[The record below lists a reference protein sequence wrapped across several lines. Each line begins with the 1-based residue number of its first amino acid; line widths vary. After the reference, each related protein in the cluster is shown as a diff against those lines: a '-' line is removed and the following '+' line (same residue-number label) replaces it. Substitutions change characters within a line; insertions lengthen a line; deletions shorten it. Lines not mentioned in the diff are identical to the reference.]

1 MRRAGVWTRRLL
13 HHGRSFLLRCTL
25 VVLPSILFFP
35 YLATSQEKTSRAED
49 VRALVTRH
57 LDMPYT
63 MPIYQT
69 RQQWLERKESLRK
82 QILVAAGLWPLPD
95 RTPLDPRIF
104 DRLDRNGYSIEKV
117 FFESYPGFFV
127 TGNLYR
133 PRGKSGPFPA
143 VLSPHGHW
151 AYGRLQNSETCS
163 VPARCMNLALQG
175 YVVFSYD
182 MVGYNDS
189 RQVNHR
195 YQREREELWGF
206 GSLGLHL
213 WNSIRSVDFL
223 ESLPDVDKSRLAC
236 TGASGGGTQT
246 FLLTAADDR
255 IAVSAP
261 VNMVSA
267 HMQGGDVCENAPN
280 LRVETNN
287 MEIAALMAPRPVIL
301 VSATGDWTKNTL
313 EIEFPAIQ
321 KIYRLLGAEDKIH
334 AVRISANHNYN
345 KDSREHVYRWFG
357 RWILGLADTS
367 GITEKDLPVEFPSH
381 MLVFYGQPLPEKAKT
396 EQQIVEEF
404 VANSAAAVEKLKP
417 RDAAG
422 LGHYREAFDPALR
435 YSLMAEF
442 PAPAGVEAFA
452 IQPIQQP
459 AFRVVRFY
467 LSRPGKGD
475 RVPATLWLPGGETE
489 VRQAVLLVHPQGA
502 DAFEQAGH
510 PARIV
515 QTLLKEG
522 CSVLI
527 PDVFNTGRARFE
539 RTEVKKF
546 FTTYNRT
553 DDANRVQD
561 VLTSLAYLRGK
572 AGNLTVKVV
581 GYEKAGLWCLLARGL
596 ASDPAAFS
604 VDVNQFDASSDEAY
618 LKELNIPGIRRA
630 GDFRTAGVLNM
641 GGRLWIHNTGKAFPS
656 DWLQSVYGS
665 LGKKDLLRIQPER
678 ASEKQVMEWL
688 LPGDPGLRWIRR
700 GLMR

>member
-1 MRRAGVWTRRLL
+1 MHADARRFQQLPACRSGLL
-13 HHGRSFLLRCTL
+13 LLA
-25 VVLPSILFFP
+25 VLAFGSTGIP
-35 YLATSQEKTSRAED
+35 QEKTSRPQD
-49 VRALVTRH
+49 SRALVTRH
-57 LDMPYT
+57 LDMNYN

-69 RQQWLERKESLRK
+69 KEQWLERKEALRK
-82 QILVAAGLWPLPD
+82 QILVSAGLWPMPAK
-95 RTPLDPRIF
+95 TPLNSQIF

-133 PRGKSGPFPA
+133 PLGRSGPFPA

-151 AYGRLQNSETCS
+151 AYGRLQDSETCS
-163 VPARCMNLALQG
+163 IPVRCMNLAKQG
-175 YVVFSYD
+175 YVVFSFD

-195 YQREREELWGF
+195 YQGEREELWGF

-223 ESLPDVDKSRLAC
+223 ESLPEVDRSRLAC

-246 FLLTAADDR
+246 FLLTAVDDR
-255 IAVSAP
+255 IAISAP
-261 VNMVSA
+261 VNMISA

-280 LRVETNN
+280 LRVDTNN
-287 MEIAALMAPRPVIL
+287 MEIGAMMAPRPLLL

-313 EIEFPAIQ
+313 EIEYPAIQ

-334 AVRISANHNYN
+334 AVRISAEHNYN
-345 KDSREHVYRWFG
+345 KESREQVYRWFG
-357 RWILGLADTS
+357 KWILGLPDAS
-367 GITEKDLPVEFPSH
+367 SIQEKDQHVEFPSQ
-381 MLVFYGQPLPEKAKT
+381 MLVFYGRSMPENART
-396 EQQIVEEF
+396 EQQVVDEF
-404 VANSAAAVEKLKP
+404 VRNAAATVEKLKP
-417 RDAAG
+417 VDEAG
-422 LGHYREAFDPALR
+422 RQRYREAFEPALR

-442 PAPAGVEAFA
+442 PAPSAVEAFA
-452 IQPIQQP
+452 IQPAQQP
-459 AFRVVRFY
+459 AYRVVRFN

-489 VRQAVLLVHPQGA
+489 VRQAVLLAHPRGA
-502 DAFEQAGH
+502 EPFELAGA
-510 PARIV
+510 PEKMI
-515 QTLLKEG
+515 QTLLKAG

-527 PDVFNTGRARFE
+527 PDLFNCGRAGFE
-539 RTEVKKF
+539 RTDIKKF

-572 AGNLTVKVV
+572 AGKLPIKVV

-596 ASDPAAFS
+596 AADSAAFN
-604 VDVNQFDASSDEAY
+604 VDTNQFEADSDAAY

-630 GDFRTAGVLNM
+630 GDFRTAGILSM
-641 GGRLWIHNTGKAFPS
+641 QGPLWIQNPGKSFPLE
-656 DWLQSVYGS
+656 WLRSVYAA
-665 LGKKDLLRIQPER
+665 LGKQGLLKIQPER
-678 ASEKQVMEWL
+678 ATDPQILEWL
-688 LPGDPGLRWIRR
+688 LK
-700 GLMR
+700 